1 MYKTLLLLG
10 VFTLFIGCSDGN
22 STAQSSAHNASSTSA
37 TTPTTAETGLDKA
50 SATSSFTGEGV
61 RLIGRFDTSEQG
73 QVQFTWPGST
83 LEFSFEGTEA
93 SIAIAS
99 NGESRFQVDVDGAV
113 TDVWVTPGEMTY
125 ILASDLPHGIHHLR
139 LTRLT
144 ESFAVVTR
152 FTSDPQVDGKLLP
165 APEPAQKRL
174 LVIGDSITA
183 GYGVEGSSH
192 ECSYSIKTSNQQ
204 LTYAALA
211 ANALDADLHAIAWS
225 GIGAWRSYGEVTPV
239 NPNILTR
246 YQRTLAD
253 DSNSIW
259 DTAAYQPD
267 TILINIGTNDYWQG
281 SVTDD
286 YRLGMK
292 ALIERVQND
301 YPEKPIYLILSPMMS
316 GAARDDQAQV
326 FTSLAEENIRV
337 LDLGKIEAEDGLGC
351 DYHPNQVTQTRL
363 GKALEAQ
370 LKSDLQW

>member
-1 MYKTLLLLG
+1 MHKT
-10 VFTLFIGCSDGN
+10 FLFISLLTVLASCGDGN
-22 STAQSSAHNASSTSA
+22 PSTGAVTPNASSMSA
-37 TTPTTAETGLDKA
+37 
-50 SATSSFTGEGV
+50 ATSTNAEAVKGFTGEGL
-61 RLIGRFDTSEQG
+61 RLVGRFDTSQSG
-73 QVQFTWPGST
+73 QAQFTWPGST

-93 SIAIAS
+93 SIVLAS
-99 NGESRFQVDVDGAV
+99 NGEARFQVEVDSAIS
-113 TDVWVTPGEMTY
+113 DLWVTPGETTY
-125 ILASDLPHGIHHLR
+125 ILTSDLPQGVHHLH

-152 FTSDPQVDGKLLP
+152 FVNDPQVDGKLLP
-165 APEPAQKRL
+165 APEPSSKRL

-225 GIGAWRSYGEVTPV
+225 GIGAWRSYGEVTPA

-253 DSNSIW
+253 DSNSVW

-267 TILINIGTNDYWQG
+267 AILINIGTNDYWQG
-281 SVTDD
+281 SVTED

-292 ALIERVQND
+292 ALIERVEND

-316 GAARDDQAQV
+316 GATRDDQAQV
-326 FTSLAEENIRV
+326 FNSLAGENIQV

-351 DYHPNQVTQTRL
+351 DYHPNLITQTRL
-363 GKALEAQ
+363 GKTLEAK
-370 LKSDLQW
+370 LKNDLQW